1 MYPYITIFGFSVG
14 TYGLWMLAGLFAAFF
29 CLCAAVSQP
38 RHPLGVRAGGHLLR
52 LWAGASGRLCF
63 LYALFR
69 GRAGD
74 CRGGAAGALL
84 ETLSQGGIVFYGGLF
99 GGLLGAWLGCRI
111 VGLRFLPVLDLC
123 APALALGH
131 AFGRVGC
138 LFAGCCY
145 GMPCD
150 LPLLLRP
157 FAAYRGR
164 GAAFA
169 GAADRI
175 CLRSDPLRGAASYL
189 RKRRPVPRAAGVF
202 LMSYAAYR
210 FILEFF
216 PRRPDSRL
224 HLRHVHLAV
233 LEPAHLRGRAPCCAL
248 SSPAG
253 ASNPIP
259 SAPTRAASSPREAE
273 T

>member
-29 CLCAAVSQP
+29 VFA
-38 RHPLGVRAGGHLLR
+38 R
-52 LWAGASGRLCF
+52 
-63 LYALFR
+63 LFR
-69 GRAGD
+69 SRGIRWECALVVTCCAFGLALLGGYVFYMLFSVGVPAIVEAARQGR
-74 CRGGAAGALL
+74 LL

-150 LPLLLRP
+150 LPFCFALSPHIAGGARLLPVQLIESVCDLILCAALLL
-157 FAAYRGR
+157 
-164 GAAFA
+164 
-169 GAADRI
+169 
-175 CLRSDPLRGAASYL
+175 YL

-216 PRRPDSRL
+216 RGDRIRGFIFGMSTSQFWSLPTFAAG
-224 HLRHVHLAV
+224 AV
-233 LEPAHLRGRAPCCAL
+233 LCFVVARRGVESDPFRTGEGRIQP
-248 SSPAG
+248 P
-253 ASNPIP
+253 
-259 SAPTRAASSPREAE
+259 EAE

>member
-29 CLCAAVSQP
+29 VFA
-38 RHPLGVRAGGHLLR
+38 R
-52 LWAGASGRLCF
+52 
-63 LYALFR
+63 LFR
-69 GRAGD
+69 SRGIRWECALVVTCCAFGLALLGGYVFYMLFSVGVPAIVEAARQGR
-74 CRGGAAGALL
+74 LL

-138 LFAGCCY
+138 LFAGCCH

-150 LPLLLRP
+150 LPFCFALSPHIAGGARLLPVQLIESVCDLILCAALLL
-157 FAAYRGR
+157 
-164 GAAFA
+164 
-169 GAADRI
+169 
-175 CLRSDPLRGAASYL
+175 YL

-216 PRRPDSRL
+216 RGDRIRGFIFGMSTSQFWSLPTFAAG
-224 HLRHVHLAV
+224 AV
-233 LEPAHLRGRAPCCAL
+233 LCFVVARRGVESDPFRTDEGRIQP
-248 SSPAG
+248 P
-253 ASNPIP
+253 
-259 SAPTRAASSPREAE
+259 EAE